1 MVKQEKREERRPWG
15 YYKVLADTDT
25 YKIKEIAVFPHKR
38 LSLQRHHRRSEHW
51 YILRGRAEIVLD
63 DTTIVLVAGQS
74 VDIPEGA
81 LHRIANPGSENVHF
95 IEVQT
100 GAYFGED
107 DIERFDDDFG
117 RI

>member
-1 MVKQEKREERRPWG
+1 MVKQNKKEESRPWG

-25 YKIKEIAVFPHKR
+25 YKIKEIVILPHKR
-38 LSLQRHHRRSEHW
+38 LSLQRHQRRSEHW
-51 YILRGRAEIVLD
+51 YILTGRAEVTLD
-63 DTTIVLVAGQS
+63 EKMIALVPGQS
-74 VDIPEGA
+74 VDIPEGT
-81 LHRIANPGSENVHF
+81 LHRIANPGSEHVSF

-100 GAYFGED
+100 GDYFEED